1 MTYIVDTILLRDL
14 TRVTIEKD
22 VDINFHPNYLTTIGL
37 KIIIFFE
44 SLIFRPFKVTW
55 QTFRLRPVKG
65 TLAEFFALTLSL

>member
-37 KIIIFFE
+37 KIIIF
-44 SLIFRPFKVTW
+44 LK
-55 QTFRLRPVKG
+55 
-65 TLAEFFALTLSL
+65 A